1 MAVERTFVMVKP
13 DGAMR
18 GLVGEVIARFERA
31 GLKLVGIKMAV
42 PSPEK
47 VEGFYPSSEEW
58 LRSVGEKS
66 KSGYEK
72 LGINIEDEMGTGD
85 PVEIGKTIKSWLVKY
100 ISKGPVVAMVWEGN
114 RAAEMGRKL
123 VGFTEPF
130 SAAPGTVRGD
140 YTPDSFE
147 LANREFRSL
156 FNMIHASGDADEAKE
171 EIKYWFSPE
180 ELVSYKTGTEMV
192 WEFIRS

>member
-1 MAVERTFVMVKP
+1 
-13 DGAMR
+13 
-18 GLVGEVIARFERA
+18 
-31 GLKLVGIKMAV
+31 
-42 PSPEK
+42 
-47 VEGFYPSSEEW
+47 
-58 LRSVGEKS
+58 
-66 KSGYEK
+66 
-72 LGINIEDEMGTGD
+72 
-85 PVEIGKTIKSWLVKY
+85 
-100 ISKGPVVAMVWEGN
+100 
-114 RAAEMGRKL
+114 MGRKL